1 MSEFLAF
8 ILSGRIERF
17 ESNFNQRL
25 YYFLKIVYYSIAIIF
40 TIGIAHEVIIF
51 LQSDSIDDTVIGKIN
66 VSLDQ
71 ETLIYNFLFSLIF
84 PIYAAYTLWYCQV
97 KFNHKKVSL
106 SLSLIIATI
115 ICILVKPYNI
125 IPKVA
130 DYNLTIFLFLPV
142 IATAFYLILS
152 NVFTYKMILRGKDIW
167 QKYRLL
173 FTYLYVLLFIL
184 FMLYYSEAQLLNII
198 VVIISSAF
206 LALMLIYVRRLLGFY
221 YAIILH
227 YILTIP
233 VILATGYMLFNNA
246 L

>member
-8 ILSGRIERF
+8 IVSGTIECF
-17 ESNFNQRL
+17 ESNFKQRL

-51 LQSDSIDDTVIGKIN
+51 LQTDSIDETIIGKIN
-66 VSLDQ
+66 ESLDQ

-84 PIYAAYTLWYCQV
+84 PVYAAYTLWLCQV
-97 KFNHKKVSL
+97 KFNHKKISL

-115 ICILVKPYNI
+115 ICILAKPHNI
-125 IPKVA
+125 LPKVA
-130 DYNLTIFLFLPV
+130 DCNLIVFLFLPI
-142 IATAFYLILS
+142 IAMAFYLILS
-152 NVFTYKMILRGKDIW
+152 NIFTYKMILRGKEIW
-167 QKYRLL
+167 HKYRLL
-173 FTYLYVLLFIL
+173 FTYIYVLLFIL

-221 YAIILH
+221 YAIALH
-227 YILTIP
+227 YILTMP
-233 VILATGYMLFNNA
+233 VILATGYMLLNQVQ
-246 L
+246 

>member
-8 ILSGRIERF
+8 ILSGTIERF
-17 ESNFNQRL
+17 ESNFKQRL
-25 YYFLKIVYYSIAIIF
+25 YYFLKIVYYSTAIIF

-51 LQSDSIDDTVIGKIN
+51 LQTDSIDETIIGKIN
-66 VSLDQ
+66 EKLDQ

-84 PIYAAYTLWYCQV
+84 PIYAAYTLWLCQV
-97 KFNHKKVSL
+97 KFNHKKISL
-106 SLSLIIATI
+106 SVSLIIATI
-115 ICILVKPYNI
+115 ICMVTKPYNI
-125 IPKVA
+125 LPKVA
-130 DYNLTIFLFLPV
+130 DYNLTVFLCLPV

-152 NVFTYKMILRGKDIW
+152 NIFTYKMILRGKDIW

-198 VVIISSAF
+198 VVIITSTF
-206 LALMLIYVRRLLGFY
+206 LALILIYVRRLLGFY

-227 YILTIP
+227 YILTTP

-246 L
+246 